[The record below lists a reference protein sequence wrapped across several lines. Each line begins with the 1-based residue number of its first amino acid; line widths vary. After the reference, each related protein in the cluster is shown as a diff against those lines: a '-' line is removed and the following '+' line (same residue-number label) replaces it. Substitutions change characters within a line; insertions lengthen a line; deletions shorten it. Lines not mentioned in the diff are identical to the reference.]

1 MKNSRVLI
9 IIAMSVMFTLIN
21 TSVFSFVLVEGG
33 VFQMGNTLKDNDGGG
48 IEAVEHTVRLTY
60 AYWIGRHEVTFM
72 EYDAFWKEKNWEE
85 PWNESGTQSE
95 NRPVIGV
102 NWSDAIAYC
111 NWLSENE
118 NLPMAYD
125 RDGNL
130 LDEKGRITTDIVKVM
145 GYRLPTE
152 AEWEYAARG
161 GHQNKIDYKFAGSHR
176 LQDVAWFKDN
186 ADYQIQPVGLK
197 KPNELGITDMSGNV
211 WEWCHDGY
219 DWYTDETQVNPI
231 GPPDETY
238 KVVRGGSWNYYLSD
252 CRVSSRFYLEMD
264 QADYDLGFRVAR
276 TAGVR

>member
-21 TSVFSFVLVEGG
+21 TSLFSFVLVEGG
-33 VFQMGNTLKDNDGGG
+33 VFQMGNTLKDKDGGG
-48 IEAVEHTVRLTY
+48 IEAVEHTVRITY
-60 AYWIGRHEVTFM
+60 AYWIGKHEVTFR
-72 EYDAFWKEKNWEE
+72 EYDAFWKEQNWEE
-85 PWNESGTQSE
+85 PWNESGTQNE

-102 NWSDAIAYC
+102 KWKDAITYC

-161 GHQNKIDYKFAGSHR
+161 GHKNKMDYKFAGSNR
-176 LQDVAWFKDN
+176 LHDVAWFKDN

-197 KPNELGITDMSGNV
+197 KPNELGLYDMSGNV

-219 DWYTDETQVNPI
+219 DWFTDEPQVNPI
-231 GPPDETY
+231 GPAGETH

-252 CRVSSRFYLEMD
+252 CRVSSRFYLGIE
-264 QADYDLGFRVAR
+264 QAAYDLGFRVAR